1 MLEMM
6 KNEANITYT
15 ENGAVT
21 NASTGSECLD
31 LFASIGALRSE
42 SEDTITG
49 LFLRAFAENADLAVK
64 TLFFARDIR
73 GGLGER
79 RVFRVILRWLAD
91 HEPETVRKNLSYISE
106 YGRFDDVLCLFGT
119 ACEKDMLNALQTQFQ
134 KDLETLSTG
143 GQVSLLCKWLPS
155 VNASNVK
162 TIRKAKRIARTF
174 GMTDAAYRKSLTAL
188 RARLRILENN
198 LREKDYTFAYE
209 KQPSKALFK
218 YREAFLRNDEAR
230 YRSFLEKART
240 GRSVLHTGTLA
251 PYDIIAPIV
260 SEDNFRSFSEDE
272 RKSMDITWNALED
285 FTGDENA
292 LVVVDGSG
300 SMYFGGTPLPA
311 AVALSLGIYFAEHN
325 HGAFRNHFITF
336 SSSPVLVQIQ
346 GRDIVEK
353 VRYCMSFDDC
363 SNTDLEKVFDL
374 ILYTAVKHG
383 LPHRELPAKLYII
396 SDMEFDCCSHAEMT
410 NFQSAKKKFEAA
422 GYALPQVVFWNVQ
435 SRNRQLP
442 VTRNEQGV
450 CLVSGC
456 SAQIFSMLKS
466 DTLNPYDFMKQVLM
480 AERYARITA

>member
-1 MLEMM
+1 
-6 KNEANITYT
+6 
-15 ENGAVT
+15 
-21 NASTGSECLD
+21 
-31 LFASIGALRSE
+31 
-42 SEDTITG
+42 
-49 LFLRAFAENADLAVK
+49 
-64 TLFFARDIR
+64 
-73 GGLGER
+73 
-79 RVFRVILRWLAD
+79 
-91 HEPETVRKNLSYISE
+91 
-106 YGRFDDVLCLFGT
+106 
-119 ACEKDMLNALQTQFQ
+119 
-134 KDLETLSTG
+134 
-143 GQVSLLCKWLPS
+143 
-155 VNASNVK
+155 
-162 TIRKAKRIARTF
+162 
-174 GMTDAAYRKSLTAL
+174 
-188 RARLRILENN
+188 
-198 LREKDYTFAYE
+198 
-209 KQPSKALFK
+209 
-218 YREAFLRNDEAR
+218 
-230 YRSFLEKART
+230 
-240 GRSVLHTGTLA
+240 
-251 PYDIIAPIV
+251 
-260 SEDNFRSFSEDE
+260 
-272 RKSMDITWNALED
+272 MDITWNALED

-325 HGAFRNHFITF
+325 HGSFRNHFITF
-336 SSSPVLVQIQ
+336 SSSPVLVQIK

-383 LPHRELPAKLYII
+383 LPQRELPAKLYII

-466 DTLNPYDFMKQVLM
+466 DTLNPYDFMMQVLM